1 MGVSKET
8 EEKFAD
14 MLNYK
19 VGVMPFSFLGL
30 PMSFGKLQRK
40 EFRPLMPEG

>member
-1 MGVSKET
+1 MGVCKET

-14 MLNYK
+14 MLR
-19 VGVMPFSFLGL
+19 PFSYLGL